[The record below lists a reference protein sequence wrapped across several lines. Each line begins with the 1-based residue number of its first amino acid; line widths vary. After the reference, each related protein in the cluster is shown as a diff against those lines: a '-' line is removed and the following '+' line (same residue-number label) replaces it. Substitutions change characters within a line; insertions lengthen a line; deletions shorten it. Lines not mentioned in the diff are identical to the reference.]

1 MILAIDTATRV
12 ASLALYDHRR
22 VWAELTWHSRN
33 NHTVELVPN
42 LQRLLAGQ
50 GLEVRHLSGVVVGL
64 GPGSFTGLRIGLSV
78 AKGLAFA
85 AGLPLVGVPTL
96 DALAHAHEERTLP
109 MWAILRAGRRG
120 VCAAYYPLEGPW
132 PEPDAYLL
140 TTMDQLTVPE
150 GERVLFC
157 GEIEADEAEG
167 LRERW
172 GDRAVIAGPASA
184 LRRAGF
190 LAELGWQRLQRG
202 ESDDLASLSPIYL
215 RRPDIEGVTLQV
227 PVVQRRGSAK
237 GAGTKQRD

>member
-1 MILAIDTATRV
+1 MILAIDTATRF

-42 LQRLLAGQ
+42 LKRLLASQ
-50 GLEVRHLSGVVVGL
+50 GLQVGDLAGVVVGL

-96 DALAHAHEERTLP
+96 DALAHAHRDRNLP

-140 TTMDQLTVPE
+140 TTVDELTLPE
-150 GERVLFC
+150 GERALFC
-157 GEIEADEAEG
+157 GEIEAEEAKA
-167 LRERW
+167 LRQRW
-172 GDRAVIAGPASA
+172 GDQAVIARPASA

-202 ESDDLASLSPIYL
+202 ESDDLAGLSPIYL
-215 RRPDIEGVTLQV
+215 RRPDIEGVTLQA
-227 PVVQRRGSAK
+227 PVVQRRDAAE
-237 GAGTKQRD
+237 GA